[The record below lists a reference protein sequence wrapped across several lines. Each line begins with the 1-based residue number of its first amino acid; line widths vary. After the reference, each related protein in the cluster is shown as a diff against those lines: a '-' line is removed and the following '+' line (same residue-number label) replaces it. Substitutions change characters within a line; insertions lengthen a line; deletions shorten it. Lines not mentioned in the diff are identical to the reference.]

1 MFVLYL
7 DVSFFSESLEK
18 YNNEHEQAVGILEH
32 RSIGMIL
39 VDCKKLKEVLI
50 PSPLKCLEVRR
61 AMLITACLQSFL
73 SAKLFSFKR
82 VSEYISV
89 GKQPLFRNVTGF
101 LVKWRLRIERR
112 NSLLMTCHYLN
123 LSSASDW
130 SCWVRN
136 LHLLIKS
143 TTLFQPPPQALRSS
157 HCRGERETSDWWW
170 TARDHGKGTDGSF
183 PPSFARTFSSK
194 ERRLGT
200 RQTLFNV
207 YYIVLEFL

>member
-1 MFVLYL
+1 MFVLCL

-61 AMLITACLQSFL
+61 AMLITAYLQSFL

-136 LHLLIKS
+136 LHLPIKS
-143 TTLFQPPPQALRSS
+143 TTLF
-157 HCRGERETSDWWW
+157 
-170 TARDHGKGTDGSF
+170 
-183 PPSFARTFSSK
+183 
-194 ERRLGT
+194 
-200 RQTLFNV
+200 NV
-207 YYIVLEFL
+207 YSVGILIILSILFRYRKSFIKPPYLMSPLPLFRGRK